1 MLPFMRFEFTI
12 LLQKKHDSRVLHR
25 QEGRGR
31 TSRTVCILED
41 DWGAQILTDGE
52 GDWTGRLISAFI
64 ETHTVGFQG
73 SKTRCW
79 SVFYLKPVI

>member
-1 MLPFMRFEFTI
+1 MIDASST
-12 LLQKKHDSRVLHR
+12 
-25 QEGRGR
+25 GRREGR
-31 TSRTVCILED
+31 TSRTVYILED
-41 DWGAQILTDGE
+41 NCGAQILTEGE

-64 ETHTVGFQG
+64 ETHAVGFQG

>member
-1 MLPFMRFEFTI
+1 MIHASSTGRRDGAGLPA
-12 LLQKKHDSRVLHR
+12 L
-25 QEGRGR
+25 
-31 TSRTVCILED
+31 CILED
-41 DWGAQILTDGE
+41 DWGAQILTEGE